1 MTTPKTILARILF
14 ILYLAAIAFLC
25 FMHVDKLPEVQRTIF
40 GIPTDKL
47 AHFLMFLPFPILA
60 YLAYDHLTNKVWSA
74 VLFAVCTLTIGLLIA
89 YGTEYVQG
97 KLPYRTMDM
106 ADFKADAIAIAISTV
121 GVFIIDVTHVNI
133 RKRN

>member
-14 ILYLAAIAFLC
+14 LLYLAAVAFLC
-25 FMHVDKLPEVQRTIF
+25 FMHVDKIPEVQKFIF

-60 YLAYDHLTNKVWSA
+60 YLAYDHLTNKLGHA
-74 VLFAVCTLTIGLLIA
+74 ILFALGTLVLGLLLA

-97 KLPYRTMDM
+97 KLPYRSMDIN
-106 ADFKADAIAIAISTV
+106 DFKADALAIAISCV
-121 GVFIIDVTHVNI
+121 GVFIVDITHLKV
-133 RKRN
+133 RKTN

>member
-14 ILYLAAIAFLC
+14 FLYLVAIAFLC
-25 FMHVDKLPEVQRTIF
+25 FMHVDKLPEVQKYLF
-40 GIPTDKL
+40 GIPTDKV

-74 VLFAVCTLTIGLLIA
+74 ILFAVATFIIGSLLA

-97 KLPYRTMDM
+97 RLPYRSMDIN
-106 ADFKADAIAIAISTV
+106 DFKADALALAVSSV
-121 GVFIIDVTHVNI
+121 FVFIIDVTHLKK
-133 RKRN
+133 RKN

>member
-14 ILYLAAIAFLC
+14 FLYLVAIAFLC
-25 FMHVDKLPEVQRTIF
+25 FMHVDKLPDIQKFIL
-40 GIPTDKL
+40 GIPTDKV

-74 VLFAVCTLTIGLLIA
+74 ILFALATFVIGCLLA

-97 KLPYRTMDM
+97 RLPYRSMDIK
-106 ADFKADAIAIAISTV
+106 DFKADALALAISSV
-121 GVFIIDVTHVNI
+121 FVFIIDVTHLKK
-133 RKRN
+133 RKN

>member
-14 ILYLAAIAFLC
+14 LLYLVAIAFLC
-25 FMHVDKLPEVQRTIF
+25 FMHVDKLPDVQKFIF
-40 GIPTDKL
+40 GFPTDKV

-74 VLFAVCTLTIGLLIA
+74 ILFALATFVIGCLLA

-97 KLPYRTMDM
+97 RLPYRSMDIK
-106 ADFKADAIAIAISTV
+106 DFKADALALAISSV
-121 GVFIIDVTHVNI
+121 FVFIIDVTHLKK
-133 RKRN
+133 RKN

>member
-14 ILYLAAIAFLC
+14 FLYLMAIAFLC
-25 FMHVDKLPEVQRTIF
+25 FMHVDKLPDVQKFIF
-40 GIPTDKL
+40 GLPTDKV

-74 VLFAVCTLTIGLLIA
+74 ILFALATFVIGCLLA

-97 KLPYRTMDM
+97 RLPYRSMDIK
-106 ADFKADAIAIAISTV
+106 DFKADALALAISSV
-121 GVFIIDVTHVNI
+121 FVFIIDVTHLKK
-133 RKRN
+133 RKN

>member
-14 ILYLAAIAFLC
+14 FLYLVAIAVLC
-25 FMHVDKLPEVQRTIF
+25 FMHVDKLPDVQKFIL
-40 GIPTDKL
+40 GIPTDKV

-74 VLFAVCTLTIGLLIA
+74 ILFALATFVIGCLLA

-97 KLPYRTMDM
+97 RLPYRSMDIK
-106 ADFKADAIAIAISTV
+106 DFKADALALAISSV
-121 GVFIIDVTHVNI
+121 FVFIIDVTHLKK
-133 RKRN
+133 RKN